1 MGVLNSKSEVN
12 KVKQEIITDANE
24 IKIGKQDFIQQNIG
38 KFKDYYQIGK
48 LIA

>member
-1 MGVLNSKSEVN
+1 MGIVNSKSEVN

-24 IKIGKQDFIQQNIG
+24 IKIGKQDFISQNIG
-38 KFKDYYQIGK
+38 KFKDFYQIGK